1 MPSHEQTRDS
11 SVAGRQQDQCPQAR
25 GGWEKVISYFI
36 WPHWCIARLI
46 RWLIGAS
53 SPDHPIPESR
63 STWETWAF
71 SMGNLPSEAPMARTP
86 LRTNRYHLA
95 RLRAQDMARQS
106 HGQPHIPPKTRSF
119 DFPSLGYVE
128 NGYFIPSTSHFDNH
142 GPVISSSHMLSAPV
156 YPSQDGATPLTAE
169 TVRWPFL
176 SSSSEYGEESDDE
189 SGIEMEDVTSIAK
202 LSGFLLPSSS
212 EPNDNSDEEFDGRI
226 GTAASTVRGFKNPR
240 TALPIAADGFG
251 KTLQPHAS
259 LASGI
264 PSENFSSHPESSL
277 NASSPAVDVVST
289 VEIIEDR
296 CEGEDEQDKDQK
308 EETRSTAVRSVL
320 LSPVGQP
327 TLIHLPARPQ
337 VSPGQQVLGSPQS
350 NS

>member
-46 RWLIGAS
+46 RWIIGAS

-71 SMGNLPSEAPMARTP
+71 SKGNLPSEAPMARTP

-106 HGQPHIPPKTRSF
+106 HGQPHIPPTTRSF
-119 DFPSLGYVE
+119 DFPSLGHVK
-128 NGYFIPSTSHFDNH
+128 NGYFIPPTSHFDNNS
-142 GPVISSSHMLSAPV
+142 PVLSSSHMLSAAV

-189 SGIEMEDVTSIAK
+189 SGIEMEAVTSIAK
-202 LSGFLLPSSS
+202 LPGFLLQ
-212 EPNDNSDEEFDGRI
+212 DNSSDEEFNGRI
-226 GTAASTVRGFKNPR
+226 GTAASTTRGFQNPR
-240 TALPIAADGFG
+240 TALPLAADGFG
-251 KTLQPHAS
+251 ETLQPHAS

-264 PSENFSSHPESSL
+264 PGENFSSDPESSL
-277 NASSPAVDVVST
+277 NASSPAVDGAST
-289 VEIIEDR
+289 VETIEDR
-296 CEGEDEQDKDQK
+296 CEGEDEQDEDQK
-308 EETRSTAVRSVL
+308 EETRPTAVRSVL

-327 TLIHLPARPQ
+327 NLIHLPARPQ

>member
-25 GGWEKVISYFI
+25 GGWETVISYLV
-36 WPHWCIARLI
+36 WPRCCITRLI

-71 SMGNLPSEAPMARTP
+71 SMGSPPSEAPMARTP

-95 RLRAQDMARQS
+95 RLRAQDMDRQS
-106 HGQPHIPPKTRSF
+106 HGQSHSPPTARSF

-128 NGYFIPSTSHFDNH
+128 NGYSIPPTSHFDNN
-142 GPVISSSHMLSAPV
+142 GPVLSSSHMLSAPV

-176 SSSSEYGEESDDE
+176 SSSSEDGEESDDE

-226 GTAASTVRGFKNPR
+226 GTAASTVRGFKNPH

-251 KTLQPHAS
+251 ETLQPHAS
-259 LASGI
+259 LESGI
-264 PSENFSSHPESSL
+264 PMENFSSDPESSL
-277 NASSPAVDVVST
+277 NASSPAIDVASILET
-289 VEIIEDR
+289 TENR
-296 CEGEDEQDKDQK
+296 CEGEDEEDKDQK
-308 EETRSTAVRSVL
+308 EETRSTVVRSVL

-327 TLIHLPARPQ
+327 TLIPLPARPQ
-337 VSPGQQVLGSPQS
+337 VTPGQQVLGSS
-350 NS
+350 HSDS